1 MEHELFNQLKKLAE
15 DFNLDYLVLFGSR
28 VNGNYKVSS
37 DYDLAFY
44 KKNISIDEEILM
56 RDVLDSIFTKVNYD
70 LLNLEKD
77 HTYYLLNQIYRYGK
91 IIYLA
96 NKKLFQVEKE
106 KSYFNYIDSKQ
117 DLLPLKMAYLS

>member
-1 MEHELFNQLKKLAE
+1 MEHELFNQLKNLAE

-28 VNGNYKVSS
+28 ANGNYKVSS

-56 RDVLDSIFTKVNYD
+56 RDILDSIFTKVNYD

-96 NKKLFQVEKE
+96 NKKLFQIEKE